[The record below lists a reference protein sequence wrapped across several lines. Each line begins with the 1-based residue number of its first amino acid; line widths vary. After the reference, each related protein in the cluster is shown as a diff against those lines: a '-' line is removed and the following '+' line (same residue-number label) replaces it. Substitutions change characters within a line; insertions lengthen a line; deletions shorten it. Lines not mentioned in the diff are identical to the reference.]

1 MRALIYC
8 RVSTE
13 KETQASSLERQEAEL
28 NRLAN
33 HFDFTVVES
42 IHEMKSGYDVDR
54 EGMLQVLDFARDE
67 KIDVLLVQDETRIG
81 RGSAKIAILHT
92 LGKYGVKCFT
102 ISEQG
107 ELQLTEADS
116 MVLEIISLV
125 EDYQRKLHN
134 AKIKRG
140 MKRAVDGGYRPEK
153 NLSNLNQGGREKKE
167 IPTEEIVRLRN
178 LDLTFQEIA
187 TTLQGFGYDVSKAT
201 VHRRYQDHQNNSGRT
216 DD

>member
-1 MRALIYC
+1 MNAVIYC

-28 NRLAN
+28 NRLADQFN
-33 HFDFTVVES
+33 FHVIRS
-42 IHEMKSGYDVDR
+42 IQEKKSGYEVDR
-54 EGMLQVLDFARDE
+54 DGILEVLDMARE
-67 KIDVLLVQDETRIG
+67 GKMDVLLIQDETRIG

-92 LGKYGVKCFT
+92 LSKYNVKCFT

-107 ELQLTEADS
+107 ELHLTEADS
-116 MVLEIISLV
+116 MVLEIVGLV

-178 LDLTFQEIA
+178 LELTFKEIA

-201 VHRRYQDHQNNSGRT
+201 VHRRYQDHINKNSRT
-216 DD
+216 ED

>member
-1 MRALIYC
+1 MNAVIYC

-28 NRLAN
+28 NRLAD
-33 HFDFTVVES
+33 HFNFNVIYS
-42 IHEMKSGYDVDR
+42 IHERKSGYDVDR
-54 EGMLQVLDFARDE
+54 EGMLEVLDMAKE
-67 KIDVLLVQDETRIG
+67 GKMDVLLVQDETRIG

-92 LGKYGVKCFT
+92 LGKYNVKCFT

-116 MVLEIISLV
+116 MVLEIVSLV

-140 MKRAVDGGYRPEK
+140 MRRAVDGGYRPEK
-153 NLSNLNQGGREKKE
+153 NLTNLNQGGREKKE

-178 LDLTFQEIA
+178 LELTFQEIA

-201 VHRRYQDHQNNSGRT
+201 VHRRYQDHINKNGRT
-216 DD
+216 ED